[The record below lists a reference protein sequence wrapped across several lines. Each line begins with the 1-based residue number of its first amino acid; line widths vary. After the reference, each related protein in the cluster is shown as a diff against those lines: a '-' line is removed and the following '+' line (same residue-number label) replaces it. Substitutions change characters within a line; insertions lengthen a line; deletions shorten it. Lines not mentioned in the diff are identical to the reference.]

1 LTKKNSRASSYSFA
15 SFIGIGIL
23 AFVIFFLSFSQ
34 FYFKQPLLPRD
45 SQPINYFYA
54 PGTSTNTLAEQLQ
67 QIGVIKHPRLLV
79 LFLRVLGRDH
89 QLRAGEY
96 RLEPGMTMAQLVTK
110 LVRGEVLQY
119 PFTLVEGWSLHQIQ
133 QALTHD
139 AVLNSTYTGLQ
150 FAGLVSGY
158 PHPEGWFFP
167 DTYYYVRGN
176 SAIELLARAH
186 QRMTSALIREGQE
199 RDVSVPYQHP
209 YEALIVASLIE
220 KETAVASERPLIAG
234 VIVRRLNLNMP
245 LQIDASVIYGMG
257 DRFNG
262 ALTHEDVH
270 RPSSY
275 NTYVHHGLPPTPIAN
290 PSLASLHAALHPM
303 QTTMLYYVAKGD
315 GTHFFSADLATHEA
329 AIARYQ
335 NPNQKKSLAQPK

>member
-1 LTKKNSRASSYSFA
+1 MAKKNSPAECPTFSSL
-15 SFIGIGIL
+15 IGFGIL

-34 FYFKQPLLPRD
+34 FYFKKPLLP
-45 SQPINYFYA
+45 PNGEPVCYFYA
-54 PGTSTNTLAEQLQ
+54 PGTSTYALAEQLQ
-67 QIGVIKHPRLLV
+67 QMRVVEYPRLLV

-96 RLEPGMTMAQLVTK
+96 QLEPGITMAQLVNK
-110 LVRGEVLQY
+110 LVHGQVKQY

-133 QALTHD
+133 QALSND
-139 AVLNSTYTGLQ
+139 AVLQSSYTGLQ

-176 SAIELLARAH
+176 SAMELLLRAH
-186 QRMTSALIREGQE
+186 LRMANLLAQE
-199 RDVSVPYQHP
+199 WQARDSNTPYQSP

-234 VIVRRLNLNMP
+234 VILRRLSLNMP
-245 LQIDASVIYGMG
+245 LQIDASVIYGMR
-257 DRFNG
+257 DEFNG
-262 ALTHEDVH
+262 TLTHEDIH

-290 PSLASLHAALHPM
+290 PSLASLHAALHPA
-303 QTTMLYYVAKGD
+303 QTKMLYYVARGD

-329 AIARYQ
+329 AIAHFQ
-335 NPNQKKSLAQPK
+335 NNNPKHATVPKK